1 MKHSTSM
8 IGQQLYTRERRGIF
22 RSTEGYDTVAKSEGL
37 DQQFVKKQLHPLCV
51 YDAPAELAASGEKDG
66 AAYPETAYVLRLE
79 GGEAVVGRS
88 VYQAVDFTGL
98 RSAFF
103 THNYV
108 IPAAIADADP
118 ESYKAFLGAA
128 FVDSYDIEEGME
140 LPDLAALPQAAGGAW
155 TAREAGA
162 ASSAA
167 GGAGLAG
174 LGGGQ
179 RAALAALNIS
189 EQRFK
194 QLLLAVMAS
203 VGGRKKVYVA
213 LDVPIGRLPEQA
225 KALLAVLY
233 ASLPYAFRKQLGFMT
248 FAKEPQSRKGIH
260 LTFVEKGSL
269 RAGDRNVDKDYT
281 FDFVNDRFLNVDLDK
296 GEHPYLD
303 FAWSVLDEPDRAER
317 FYQFAEE
324 MLSGMGQERLMSP
337 HSYHELSVLFQVEEG
352 SDELYETHKSAVL
365 RGMLEYL
372 QPAGALAQRIRMNDL
387 FLSRFDYEFD
397 AVRDGRVPEPFIA
410 ESFKDY
416 YHIDSKYNGGK
427 IVDFFI
433 RSLLAAQ
440 QQGQAEAMA
449 AYYGT
454 LESDPLLLKDFVS
467 KMLANGPL
475 LERLLLP
482 FLDGKLRDARSA
494 KDIIIFMGKWG
505 KEFPAILD
513 NDVVHK
519 LVRQQLKDKLMDEEQ
534 PVQVFQQVHEQ
545 LDKLSATA
553 FDSDE
558 GRVKTNHLTAGIGVR
573 LFELELVA
581 YRTLLTELDLDRL
594 SQRELLKGSFLEKA
608 DRLEQWNA
616 QLTDPRQRST
626 ALIIKAAYDWFFK
639 PLPKASLFAKLSPVE
654 IDRVQQLG
662 RRWMLTVDSEM
673 KAERFEQLVLAF
685 YRSSDMETIDY
696 AGLLDTLRK
705 SAGEKELIYQFFA
718 WSERHE
724 DFMRPRGF
732 VPAYA
737 TAITNYFRQHDRD
750 AFKSRANRNEYFSKA
765 GPRLQAVYKQVRGE
779 LSSPLAKMFRQNR
792 KPFLFSIIIAFAILM
807 VGIGGLLA
815 LGGGDEP
822 EEGVNLPGATGSPGL
837 TTPGAAIPDTLVY
850 AAKQEGV
857 DGKQT
862 TTLVFRFTD
871 AAICS
876 AFSPETVAVVAAD
889 RETKEYSGLTFI
901 PSCSAAPAETPAGS
915 GTDESGASASP
926 GDSASPTPTA
936 TSDAAAGHTGNVE
949 NAAAGT
955 ADDGSA
961 SPGIASPS
969 PDAGADDDA
978 ASSGGSSANPG
989 GTGTSEPGSAG
1000 SIAQPNPSD
1009 YPNRVVVDL
1018 GEDVEL
1024 LPASKLKV
1032 GSVEYT
1038 LSEPFEGA
1046 GLTDTDAAI
1055 STSEPTPST
1064 NTTN

>member
-1 MKHSTSM
+1 MKHSTST
-8 IGQQLYTRERRGIF
+8 IGQQMYTRERRGIF

-108 IPAAIADADP
+108 IPSAIADADP
-118 ESYKAFLGAA
+118 ESYKAYLGAA
-128 FVDSYDIEEGME
+128 FVDSYDIEQGME

-155 TAREAGA
+155 TARDAGA
-162 ASSAA
+162 AGSAA
-167 GGAGLAG
+167 GGAGQAG
-174 LGGGQ
+174 SGGQ
-179 RAALAALNIS
+179 RAALAALNMS

-194 QLLLAVMAS
+194 QLLFAVMAS

-213 LDVPIGRLPEQA
+213 LDVPARQLPEQA
-225 KALLAVLY
+225 KALLALLY

-269 RAGDRNVDKDYT
+269 RAGDRNADKDYT

-303 FAWSVLDEPDRAER
+303 FAWNVLDEPDRAER

-324 MLSGMGQERLMSP
+324 MLRGMGQERLMAP

-372 QPAGALAQRIRMNDL
+372 RPAEALTQRIRMNDL

-410 ESFKDY
+410 ECFKDY

-449 AYYGT
+449 AYYAA
-454 LESDPLLLKDFVS
+454 LEAEPLLLKDFVS

-482 FLDGKLRDARSA
+482 YLDGKLRDTRSA

-519 LVRQQLKDKLMDEEQ
+519 LVRQQLKDKLMDEAQ

-545 LDKLSATA
+545 LDKLSASA

-608 DRLEQWNA
+608 DRVEQWNA
-616 QLTDPRQRST
+616 QLTDPRQKST

-654 IDRVQQLG
+654 IDRAQQLG

-705 SAGEKELIYQFFA
+705 SAGEKELVYQFFA

-737 TAITNYFRQHDRD
+737 TAITNYFKQHDRD
-750 AFKSRANRNEYFSKA
+750 AFKSRANRNQYFSKA
-765 GPRLQAVYKQVRGE
+765 GPRLEAVYKQVRGE
-779 LSSPLAKMFRQNR
+779 LSSPLSKLFRQNR
-792 KPFLFSIIIAFAILM
+792 KPFLFSLVIAFAILM

-815 LGGGDEP
+815 LGGGDKP
-822 EEGVNLPGATGSPGL
+822 EEGANLPGATDGPGL
-837 TTPGAAIPDTLVY
+837 TTPGAAIPNTLVY
-850 AAKQEGV
+850 AAKQDGV

-876 AFSPETVAVVAAD
+876 AFLPETVAVVAAD

-901 PSCSAAPAETPAGS
+901 PSCTAAPTGTPGT

-936 TSDAAAGHTGNVE
+936 TSDAAAGNTGNVE

-955 ADDGSA
+955 ADAASA
-961 SPGIASPS
+961 SPGSVSPS
-969 PDAGADDDA
+969 PDASAGTNDDA
-978 ASSGGSSANPG
+978 ATGGGSSASPSG
-989 GTGTSEPGSAG
+989 AGTSEPGSAG
-1000 SIAQPNPSD
+1000 SAAQPNPSD

-1038 LSEPFEGA
+1038 LSEPLADA
-1046 GLTDTDAAI
+1046 GLTDDAT
-1055 STSEPTPST
+1055 STSNPTEST

>member
-1 MKHSTSM
+1 MKHSTST

-22 RSTEGYDTVAKSEGL
+22 RATEGYDTVAKSEGL

-79 GGEAVVGRS
+79 SGEAVVGRS
-88 VYQAVDFTGL
+88 IYQAVDFTGL

-108 IPAAIADADP
+108 IPAVIADADP
-118 ESYKAFLGAA
+118 DSYRAFLGAA
-128 FVDSYDIEEGME
+128 FVDSYDIEKGME
-140 LPDLAALPQAAGGAW
+140 LPDLAELPQAAGGAW
-155 TAREAGA
+155 APREAGA
-162 ASSAA
+162 ASSTG

-174 LGGGQ
+174 FANQ

-194 QLLLAVMAS
+194 QLLFAVMAS

-213 LDVPIGRLPEQA
+213 LNVLVQQLPEQA
-225 KALLAVLY
+225 KTLLAVLY

-248 FAKEPQSRKGIH
+248 FSKEPQSRKGIH

-269 RAGDRNVDKDYT
+269 RAGDRNTDKDYT

-303 FAWSVLDEPDRAER
+303 FAWSVMDEPDRAER

-324 MLSGMGQERLMSP
+324 MLHGMGQERLLALG
-337 HSYHELSVLFQVEEG
+337 SYHELSVMFQVEEG
-352 SDELYETHKSAVL
+352 SDELYERHKSAVL

-372 QPAGALAQRIRMNDL
+372 QPAGALTQRMRMNDL

-440 QQGQAEAMA
+440 QQSQAEAMA
-449 AYYGT
+449 AYYGA
-454 LESDPLLLKDFVS
+454 LEAEPLLLKDFVS
-467 KMLANGPL
+467 KMLANGAL

-482 FLDGKLRDARSA
+482 FLDGKLRDTRSA

-513 NDVVHK
+513 NDLVHK
-519 LVRQQLKDKLMDEEQ
+519 LFRQQLKDKLMDEAQ

-545 LDKLSATA
+545 LDKLSSSA

-616 QLTDPRQRST
+616 QLTDPRQKST

-639 PLPKASLFAKLSPVE
+639 PLPKASLFTKLSPVE

-705 SAGEKELIYQFFA
+705 SAGEKELVYQFFA

-750 AFKSRANRNEYFSKA
+750 AFKSRANRNQYFSKA
-765 GPRLQAVYKQVRGE
+765 GPRLQAVYKQVRGD
-779 LSSPLAKMFRQNR
+779 LSSPLAKLFRQNR

-815 LGGGDEP
+815 LGGGDKS
-822 EEGVNLPGATGSPGL
+822 EEGANLPEATGGPGL
-837 TTPGAAIPDTLVY
+837 TTPGVAIPDTLVY

-901 PSCSAAPAETPAGS
+901 PSCTAAPAATPGA
-915 GTDESGASASP
+915 GTDESDASASP
-926 GDSASPTPTA
+926 SDSASPTPTA
-936 TSDAAAGHTGNVE
+936 TSDAAAGNTGNVE

-955 ADDGSA
+955 VDAASA
-961 SPGIASPS
+961 SPGDASPS
-969 PDAGADDDA
+969 PDASAGASDNA
-978 ASSGGSSANPG
+978 AASGGSSASPDVTATN
-989 GTGTSEPGSAG
+989 EPNSAG
-1000 SIAQPNPSD
+1000 SVAQPNPSD
-1009 YPNRVVVDL
+1009 YPNRVVIDL

-1024 LPASKLKV
+1024 LAASKLKV
-1032 GSVEYT
+1032 GSMEYT
-1038 LSEPFEGA
+1038 LIPPLADEAADTGA
-1046 GLTDTDAAI
+1046 NGSPSSSAVP
-1055 STSEPTPST
+1055 SST
-1064 NTTN
+1064 N

>member
-128 FVDSYDIEEGME
+128 FVDSYDIEQGME
-140 LPDLAALPQAAGGAW
+140 LPDLAALPQAAGGA
-155 TAREAGA
+155 
-162 ASSAA
+162 
-167 GGAGLAG
+167 GLAG
-174 LGGGQ
+174 FDGGQ
-179 RAALAALNIS
+179 RAAPAALNIS

-194 QLLLAVMAS
+194 QLLFAVMAS

-233 ASLPYAFRKQLGFMT
+233 ASLPYPFRKQLGFMT

-324 MLSGMGQERLMSP
+324 MLSGMGQERLMSLG
-337 HSYHELSVLFQVEEG
+337 SYHELSVLFQVEEG

-449 AYYGT
+449 AYYGA

-519 LVRQQLKDKLMDEEQ
+519 LVRQQLKDKLMDEAQ

-626 ALIIKAAYDWFFK
+626 ALIIKAAYDWFFR

-792 KPFLFSIIIAFAILM
+792 KPFLFSIVIAFAILM

-822 EEGVNLPGATGSPGL
+822 EEGANLPGATGSPGL

-936 TSDAAAGHTGNVE
+936 TSDAAAGNTGNVE

-955 ADDGSA
+955 ADAVSA
-961 SPGIASPS
+961 SPGIASPL
-969 PDAGADDDA
+969 PDASAGADDDA

-1038 LSEPFEGA
+1038 LSEPFEDA